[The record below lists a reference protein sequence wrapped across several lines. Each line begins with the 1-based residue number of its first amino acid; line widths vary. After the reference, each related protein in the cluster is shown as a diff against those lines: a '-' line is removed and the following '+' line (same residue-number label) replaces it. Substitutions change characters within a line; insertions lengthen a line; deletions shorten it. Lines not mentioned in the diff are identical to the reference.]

1 MGQGHGLEDAGTRSG
16 FEHSDGMKHR
26 KPENN
31 DELDE
36 LTEPPIFRVYHEV
49 AEGLFFLGVGI

>member
-1 MGQGHGLEDAGTRSG
+1 
-16 FEHSDGMKHR
+16 
-26 KPENN
+26 
-31 DELDE
+31 LDE

>member
-1 MGQGHGLEDAGTRSG
+1 
-16 FEHSDGMKHR
+16 MKHR

-36 LTEPPIFRVYHEV
+36 LTEVSIFEVYHEV